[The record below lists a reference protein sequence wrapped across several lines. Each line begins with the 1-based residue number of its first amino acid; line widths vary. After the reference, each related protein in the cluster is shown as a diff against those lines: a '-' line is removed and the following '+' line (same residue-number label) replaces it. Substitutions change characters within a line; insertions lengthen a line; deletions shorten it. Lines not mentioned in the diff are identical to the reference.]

1 MIGFIGFNDL
11 GPDGLVNS
19 RGPKRKR
26 RLSEAQ
32 LQALAEIV
40 ETGPDPE
47 VDGVVRWRR
56 VDLQRLIEKRFKV
69 VYCERTISKLLASL
83 GFSHISA
90 RPQHPGHDEAVMA
103 AFKKTSP
110 IRLRPTPQTFLPVK

>member
-1 MIGFIGFNDL
+1 MDELLAAFREFTGDQPRYLRLPSGIMLPIAEIASFYLSRAHPTFNQRFTPGAIRHLRQQRWANTSKAREEL
-11 GPDGLVNS
+11 G
-19 RGPKRKR
+19 
-26 RLSEAQ
+26 

-69 VYCERTISKLLASL
+69 VYCER
-83 GFSHISA
+83 
-90 RPQHPGHDEAVMA
+90 RNC
-103 AFKKTSP
+103 
-110 IRLRPTPQTFLPVK
+110 LRP